1 MTMFDNGKSAETAR
15 IGAARKAI
23 LLKRF
28 YKKVALK
35 DEDGGGVS
43 LLLDGKAVRTP
54 GKALLLLRTRA
65 LAEAIAAEWRGQG
78 ERIDPSTMP
87 LTRLANSAIDGVEGR
102 EAAVVGDII
111 NYAGSDLICYRA
123 EAPKALAKAQSAK
136 WDKVLA
142 FSREQ
147 LDAPLVLAEGVVHVA
162 QPEASLAKIRRAIEG
177 LDAFQLTA
185 LHVLTALTG
194 SALLAIAVLR
204 GEVSAED
211 AWAAAHV
218 DEDYQIGRWGE
229 DREAAERRAHRW
241 RDFAAAAEMLAILRS

>member
-1 MTMFDNGKSAETAR
+1 MPSVMRCPVSSAVL
-15 IGAARKAI
+15 ARK
-23 LLKRF
+23 
-28 YKKVALK
+28 
-35 DEDGGGVS
+35 
-43 LLLDGKAVRTP
+43 VRAAP
-54 GKALLLLRTRA
+54 GSSRERRGTIHTL
-65 LAEAIAAEWRGQG
+65 AIAPGG
-78 ERIDPSTMP
+78 D
-87 LTRLANSAIDGVEGR
+87 

-111 NYAGSDLICYRA
+111 NNAGSDLICYRA

-142 FSREQ
+142 FAREQ

-218 DEDYQIGRWGE
+218 DEDYQIGRGGE